1 MCSSGAGQPARPGLL
16 SSSAPRA
23 GRDSR
28 PHLVHGPSVTGRIMS
43 NLRPME
49 NTTQYEL
56 RLAQRMS
63 RLGTETAFEVLN
75 QARALEKL
83 GKKVVHLEIGEPDF
97 DTPPNV
103 VEAGIHALRK
113 GWTHY
118 GPSAGLPDLRQAIA
132 DDVSRSRGVRVS
144 NDEVV
149 VVPGGK
155 PIIFFTLLALA
166 DVSDE
171 IIFPN
176 PGFPIYESMID
187 YVGAR
192 AVSIRLREEKDFG
205 FDVDELAS
213 LITDRT
219 RLIILNSPQNPTG
232 GVLNKQ
238 DIQDIA
244 AVIGDRNIMVLSD
257 EIYSRLVFDGEHYSI
272 MSVPGMQERTIL
284 LDGFSKTYAMTGWR
298 IGYGVMRADLAT
310 HITRLMT
317 NSNSCTASFTQVAGI
332 EAICGDQSSVDHMR
346 AEFRRRRDAFV
357 AGLNRIKGFSCR
369 MPRGAFY
376 VFPNITKT
384 GWKSKKLADALL
396 EEAGVACLSGASF
409 GCFGEGY
416 LRFSVANSLENLNL
430 ALERIDGWTKRNL

>member
-1 MCSSGAGQPARPGLL
+1 
-16 SSSAPRA
+16 
-23 GRDSR
+23 
-28 PHLVHGPSVTGRIMS
+28 
-43 NLRPME
+43 ME

-75 QARALEKL
+75 KARALERL
-83 GKKVVHLEIGEPDF
+83 GRNIIHLEIGEPDF

-103 VEAGIHALRK
+103 VEAGIDALRK

-118 GPSAGLPDLRQAIA
+118 GPSAGQPELRQAIA
-132 DDVSRSRGVRVS
+132 ENVSRSRGVKVTS
-144 NDEVV
+144 DEVV

-155 PIIFFTLLALA
+155 PIIFFSLLALA
-166 DVSDE
+166 DVGDE
-171 IIFPN
+171 VIYPN

-187 YVGAR
+187 YVGAK
-192 AVSIRLREEKDFG
+192 AVPIRLREEKDFG

-213 LITDRT
+213 LITERT

-232 GVLNKQ
+232 GVLGKQ
-238 DIQDIA
+238 HINDIA
-244 AVIGDRNIMVLSD
+244 TAIGDRNIMVLSD
-257 EIYSRLVFDGEHYSI
+257 EIYSRLIFDGEHYSI
-272 MSVPGMQERTIL
+272 MSVPGFQERTIL

-298 IGYGVMRADLAT
+298 MGYGVMRPDLAT

-332 EAICGDQSSVDHMR
+332 EAIRGDQSSVDHMR
-346 AEFRRRRDAFV
+346 AEFQRRRDVFV

-369 MPRGAFY
+369 MPKGAFY
-376 VFPNITKT
+376 VFPNITRT

-396 EEAGVACLSGASF
+396 EEAGVACLSGTAF
-409 GCFGEGY
+409 GNFGEGY
-416 LRFSVANSLENLNL
+416 LRFSVANSLENLNR
-430 ALERIDGWTKRNL
+430 ALELIDGWTKRSL